1 MRSETRRPQHPLA
14 RERLIDAM
22 SLSFRWVF
30 GVVRMLL
37 LILGAYLLIDFLLPA
52 LVAVQAA
59 V

>member
-1 MRSETRRPQHPLA
+1 
-14 RERLIDAM
+14 M

-37 LILGAYLLIDFLLPA
+37 LILGAYLLIDVLLPA
-52 LVAVQAA
+52 LLAAEAA

>member
-1 MRSETRRPQHPLA
+1 
-14 RERLIDAM
+14 M